1 MTKRKTKTKK
11 YLRGTRN
18 RYLGG
23 TKKLPEWKLE
33 RTLKNDLEVVSVC
46 FSPDGKKLAGGFKD
60 HKVRLWNVETGVNT
74 KTLVGHSDYVNSVCF
89 SPDGKTLASGSTDIR
104 LWNVETGENT
114 KILTGNGNWY
124 SVNSV
129 CFSPDG
135 KTLAFGTKSFMVCLW
150 DGDNTKILEGH
161 KDSVNSV
168 CFSPDGKTLASG
180 SGSSDTKVRLWD
192 LKTGKIIKT
201 LQGHNWSVKSVSFLP
216 DGNTLVSGGPDI
228 RLWDVSFLLDRKT
241 LLSESTNIRLWDEK
255 KDKIFKHELGES
267 MSLSPD
273 GKKLLYGIFDQNRD
287 TNWYLLDLE
296 KGDVISSGKTGRYSI
311 GPVCFHPDGNKFA
324 IGKYKGIQIW
334 KHDIKAMIRNRL
346 IETKGWDNRKFIQ
359 ELDPNLM
366 DSAELK
372 ELDEYHPD
380 NFLDKIMP
388 KLSEATRTKFNLT
401 LRTPNQTP
409 SAKEMKGNV
418 KPLIESDC
426 KKLDAMYRKYE
437 NDLDKLTIV
446 RKKVNGLIKDIK
458 NDKKLNIRRNVTSKK
473 SMPSQRKTR
482 KKSLSHASI

>member
-1 MTKRKTKTKK
+1 
-11 YLRGTRN
+11 
-18 RYLGG
+18 
-23 TKKLPEWKLE
+23 
-33 RTLKNDLEVVSVC
+33 
-46 FSPDGKKLAGGFKD
+46 
-60 HKVRLWNVETGVNT
+60 
-74 KTLVGHSDYVNSVCF
+74 
-89 SPDGKTLASGSTDIR
+89 
-104 LWNVETGENT
+104 
-114 KILTGNGNWY
+114 
-124 SVNSV
+124 V

-135 KTLAFGTKSFMVCLW
+135 KTLAFGTESFMVCLW
-150 DGDNTKILEGH
+150 DGENTKILEGH
-161 KDSVNSV
+161 NNSVNSV
-168 CFSPDGKTLASG
+168 SFSPDGKTLASG
-180 SGSSDTKVRLWD
+180 SGDTTVRLWD
-192 LKTGKIIKT
+192 VKTGKNIKT
-201 LQGHNWSVKSVSFLP
+201 LQGHNWRVKSVSFLP
-216 DGNTLVSGGPDI
+216 DGKTLVSGGPDI

-241 LLSESTNIRLWDEK
+241 LVSGSTDIRLWDEK

-273 GKKLLYGIFDQNRD
+273 GKKLLYGIFSQNRD

-296 KGDVISSGKTGRYSI
+296 KGDVISGETGMYSV
-311 GPVCFHPDGNKFA
+311 GPVCFHPDGNNFA

-346 IETKGWDNRKFIQ
+346 IETKGWDNQKFIQ

-401 LRTPNQTP
+401 LRTPKQTP
-409 SAKEMKGNV
+409 STKKKKGNV
-418 KPLIESDC
+418 KPLVESDC

-446 RKKVNGLIKDIK
+446 RKKVNGLFKDIK
-458 NDKKLNIRRNVTSKK
+458 NDKKFNIRRKVTSKK

-482 KKSLSHASI
+482 KKPLSHASI

>member
-33 RTLKNDLEVVSVC
+33 RTLETHSEVNTVC
-46 FSPDGKKLAGGFKD
+46 FSPDEKTLASGSKD
-60 HKVRLWNVETGVNT
+60 NKVRLWNVETGVNT
-74 KTLVGHSDYVNSVCF
+74 KTLVGHSDSVNSVCF
-89 SPDGKTLASGSTDIR
+89 SPDGKTLASGSDDKTVR

-114 KILTGNGNWY
+114 KTLTGKWY
-124 SVNSV
+124 YVNSV

-135 KTLAFGTKSFMVCLW
+135 KTLAFGTKSHTVCLW
-150 DGDNTKILEGH
+150 DGENTKILEGH
-161 KDSVNSV
+161 RDYVNSV
-168 CFSPDGKTLASG
+168 SFSPDGKTLASG
-180 SGSSDTKVRLWD
+180 SGDNTVRLWD
-192 LKTGKIIKT
+192 VKTGEIIKT
-201 LQGHNWSVKSVSFLP
+201 LQGHNWRVKSVSFLP
-216 DGNTLVSGGPDI
+216 DGNTLVSGGNDI
-228 RLWDVSFLLDRKT
+228 RLWDVSFLLDEKT

-255 KDKIFKHELGES
+255 KDKVFKHRLNDS

-273 GKKLLYGIFDQNRD
+273 GKKLLYGIFSSDIVD
-287 TNWYLLDLE
+287 TNWYMLELE
-296 KGDVISSGKTGRYSI
+296 KGDVISGETRGYYI
-311 GPVCFHPDGNKFA
+311 GPVCFNTDGKKFA
-324 IGKYKGIQIW
+324 VTMNKGIQIW

-346 IETKGWDNRKFIQ
+346 IETKGWDQTFIQ

-388 KLSEATRTKFNLT
+388 KLSEATRTKFNLR
-401 LRTPNQTP
+401 LRTPKQTP
-409 SAKEMKGNV
+409 STKKKKGNV

-446 RKKVNGLIKDIK
+446 RKKVNKLIKDIK
-458 NDKKLNIRRNVTSKK
+458 NDKKFNIRRKVTSKN
-473 SMPSQRKTR
+473 SMPPQKKTR
-482 KKSLSHASI
+482 KATLPHASI

>member
-23 TKKLPEWKLE
+23 TKKLPEWNLE
-33 RTLKNDLEVVSVC
+33 RTLETHSDVNTVC
-46 FSPDGKKLAGGFKD
+46 FSPDEKTLASGSKD
-60 HKVRLWNVETGVNT
+60 NKVRLWNVETGVNT
-74 KTLVGHSDYVNSVCF
+74 KTLVGHSDDVLSVCF
-89 SPDGKTLASGSTDIR
+89 SPDGKTLASGSEDNTVR

-114 KILTGNGNWY
+114 KTLTGKWY
-124 SVNSV
+124 YVNSV

-135 KTLAFGTKSFMVCLW
+135 KTLAFGTEFGRVCLW
-150 DGDNTKILEGH
+150 DGENTKILEGH
-161 KDSVNSV
+161 NNSVNSV
-168 CFSPDGKTLASG
+168 SFSPDGKTLASG
-180 SGSSDTKVRLWD
+180 SCDDTVRLWD
-192 LKTGKIIKT
+192 VKTGEIIKT
-201 LQGHNWSVKSVSFLP
+201 LKGHTWRVKSVSFLP
-216 DGNTLVSGGPDI
+216 DGNTLVSGGTDI

-241 LLSESTNIRLWDEK
+241 LVSGSTDIRLWDEK
-255 KDKIFKHELGES
+255 KDKIFKHRLGES

-273 GKKLLYGIFDQNRD
+273 GKKLLYGIFSQDRD

-296 KGDVISSGKTGRYSI
+296 KGDVISGETGMYDV
-311 GPVCFHPDGNKFA
+311 GPVCFHPDGKNFA

-346 IETKGWDNRKFIQ
+346 IETKGWDNQKFIQ

-401 LRTPNQTP
+401 LRTPKQTP
-409 SAKEMKGNV
+409 STKKKKGNV

-426 KKLDAMYRKYE
+426 KKLDVMYRKYE

-446 RKKVNGLIKDIK
+446 RKKVNGLFKDIK
-458 NDKKLNIRRNVTSKK
+458 NDKKFNIRRKVTSKK
-473 SMPSQRKTR
+473 SMPSQGKTR
-482 KKSLSHASI
+482 KATLPHASI

>member
-33 RTLKNDLEVVSVC
+33 RTLETHSEVNTVC
-46 FSPDGKKLAGGFKD
+46 FSPDEKTLASGSKD
-60 HKVRLWNVETGVNT
+60 NKVRLWNVETGVNT

-89 SPDGKTLASGSTDIR
+89 SPDGKTLASGGNDIR

-114 KILTGNGNWY
+114 KTLKGNNSVYSVCFSPDGKTVASADWTVHLWDVATGENTKKLEGHRDY
-124 SVNSV
+124 VNSV

-135 KTLAFGTKSFMVCLW
+135 
-150 DGDNTKILEGH
+150 N
-161 KDSVNSV
+161 
-168 CFSPDGKTLASG
+168 TLASG
-180 SGSSDTKVRLWD
+180 SRDHTVRLWD
-192 LKTGKIIKT
+192 LKTGENIKT
-201 LQGHNWSVKSVSFLP
+201 LKDVWDVKSVSFLP
-216 DGNTLVSGGPDI
+216 DGKTLVSGGNDI
-228 RLWDVSFLLDRKT
+228 RLWDVSFLLDEKT

-255 KDKIFKHELGES
+255 KDKVFKHKLNES

-273 GKKLLYGIFDQNRD
+273 GKKLLYGIFSSDIVD
-287 TNWYLLDLE
+287 TNWYMLDLE
-296 KGDVISSGKTGRYSI
+296 KGDVISGETRGYYI
-311 GPVCFHPDGNKFA
+311 GPVCFNTDGKKFA
-324 IGKYKGIQIW
+324 VTMNKGIQIW

-346 IETKGWDNRKFIQ
+346 IETKGWDHKKFIQ

-401 LRTPNQTP
+401 LRTPKQTP
-409 SAKEMKGNV
+409 TTKKKKGNV
-418 KPLIESDC
+418 KPLVESDC

-446 RKKVNGLIKDIK
+446 RKKVNGLFKDIK
-458 NDKKLNIRRNVTSKK
+458 NDKKFNIRRKVTSKN
-473 SMPSQRKTR
+473 SMPPQRKTR
-482 KKSLSHASI
+482 KATLPHASI